1 MKEIHI
7 SKRYIFTAAILTLV
21 IVTGILVIQN
31 WPSHSG
37 QGDPQMIVEDRLAS
51 SAAVSAVEKIFL
63 VDYREGKETWL
74 SRICEVSTP
83 AGCQLFSIGAES
95 MWQKYVDSKT
105 IVTAQVQAVE
115 KAADI
120 GTEQVWE
127 LAITLSS
134 PLPGSNKTQDTA
146 YVSLVK
152 ADTGWKFDRF
162 LMEAEINALL
172 LPLEG
177 TRKPV
182 REGSEN

>member
-7 SKRYIFTAAILTLV
+7 SKSNIFATAILILV

-37 QGDPQMIVEDRLAS
+37 QGDPQMNVEDRLAS
-51 SAAVSAVEKIFL
+51 SAAVSAVEKIFQ

-74 SRICEVSTP
+74 SRICDVSTP

-95 MWQKYVDSKT
+95 MWQKYLDSKT
-105 IVTAQVQAVE
+105 IVSAQVQVVE
-115 KAADI
+115 KAADN
-120 GTEQVWE
+120 GSEQVWE

-134 PLPGSNKTQDTA
+134 PLPGSNKTQDTT
-146 YVSLVK
+146 YVSLGK

-162 LMEAEINALL
+162 LMEAEIDALL
-172 LPLEG
+172 LPLED
-177 TRKPV
+177 TLIPV
-182 REGSEN
+182 KEGSEN

>member
-7 SKRYIFTAAILTLV
+7 SKRHIFTAAILTLV

-37 QGDPQMIVEDRLAS
+37 QGDPQMNVEDRLAF
-51 SAAVSAVEKIFL
+51 SAAVSAVEKIFQ

-95 MWQKYVDSKT
+95 MWQKYIDSKT
-105 IVTAQVQAVE
+105 IVSAQVQAVG
-115 KAADI
+115 KAADN
-120 GTEQVWE
+120 GQEQVWE

-152 ADTGWKFDRF
+152 ADNGWKFDRF

-177 TRKPV
+177 TRIPV
-182 REGSEN
+182 KEGSEN

>member
-1 MKEIHI
+1 
-7 SKRYIFTAAILTLV
+7 
-21 IVTGILVIQN
+21 
-31 WPSHSG
+31 
-37 QGDPQMIVEDRLAS
+37 
-51 SAAVSAVEKIFL
+51 
-63 VDYREGKETWL
+63 
-74 SRICEVSTP
+74 
-83 AGCQLFSIGAES
+83 

>member
-7 SKRYIFTAAILTLV
+7 SKRNIFTAAILTLI

-37 QGDPQMIVEDRLAS
+37 QGDPQLPVEDHLAS
-51 SAAVSAVEKIFL
+51 SAAELAIEKIFQ

-83 AGCQLFSIGAES
+83 VGCQLFSIGAES

-105 IVTAQVQAVE
+105 IVIAQVQAVE
-115 KAADI
+115 KAADN
-120 GTEQVWE
+120 GSEQVWE

-177 TRKPV
+177 TRNPLK
-182 REGSEN
+182 EGSEN